1 MSDPS
6 SYGFIGKLEK
16 PYKIEDV
23 VELIKSIY
31 ESGRLN

>member
-16 PYKIEDV
+16 PYMIEDV
-23 VELIKSIY
+23 LELMKRIY
-31 ESGRLN
+31 ESPKK